1 MHFDAAGKWSDN
13 CELKTTELRENRAMR
28 TLLNDLAYALRQMHK
43 SPGFTLVAII
53 TLALG
58 IGANAAIFTL
68 VHAILLRPLPVKNPS
83 ALYRL
88 GSHDVSCC
96 VTSGFQDDWDLY
108 SNALYLQI
116 KRQTPEFEDLAALR
130 AGIWNI
136 SVRRA
141 GENSPAL
148 PMHDEYVSGNYFSLF
163 GVRPALGRLL
173 TPSDDQRNSAP
184 AAVMSYRAWQ
194 NYFAS
199 DPSIVGSTVAID
211 GIHVT
216 VVGIAAAEFFG
227 DRLTDTP
234 PDFWL
239 PLAIEPAMHGE
250 TSLLDHD
257 DLHWL
262 YLMGRLKPGISPAQV
277 QSKVTVEL
285 QEWLNSGEGASTI
298 GDGDH
303 NRIAKQKVLMIPSA
317 GGVGDM
323 ARDTQKGLRLL
334 MALSGLVLL
343 IACANIANL
352 LLARG
357 AARKLQTSVRLALG
371 ARRTRLVRQLLTESV
386 LLAVIGGA
394 AGLVVAS
401 LGTRSIV
408 AIAFRGSEFIPI
420 NPDPSMPVMLF
431 SFGLALVTG
440 VVFGIAPAWI
450 TSHGDPANA
459 LRGSSRSTTHGA
471 SLPQKM
477 LVVVQAAL
485 SVVLVAGAVLLIQS
499 LRKLEHQNFGFQSD
513 QRYIVHVEH
522 AFVGLPPEELAGR
535 YRELE
540 QRLRNI
546 PGVVTASYSMYSP
559 LGGDNW
565 STSVYVMGRTHLT
578 GDEGDYSSWLRVSP
592 DYFATIGTRLLRG
605 RTITEQDTPTSTR
618 VAVVNE
624 RFAKK
629 FFKDEDPIGKH
640 FGANDSKHTSDFEV
654 VGVVED
660 AQYQN
665 NHGEA
670 RARYFLP
677 YLQNVQYEEP
687 SVMSGQIKSQSIQS
701 IQLHVAGKP
710 ENLESTV
717 RRELAELDPDLTVI
731 RMTSFGEQVSE
742 AFNQERL
749 LARLTAL
756 FAVLALTLAAVGLYG
771 VTTYTVEQRTRE
783 IGIRVAVGASRASV
797 VQMILKGA
805 FGQVLA
811 GLVIGIPLALL
822 AGWLT
827 SSQLYDVKGYDPL
840 ALGLSALLLVV
851 CALIAGLIPARRAA
865 HIEPMQA
872 LRTE

>member
-1 MHFDAAGKWSDN
+1 
-13 CELKTTELRENRAMR
+13 MR
-28 TLLNDLAYALRQMHK
+28 TLLSDLAYALRQMRR
-43 SPGFTLVAII
+43 SPGFTLVAVI

-68 VHAILLRPLPVKNPS
+68 VHAILLQPLPVKDPS

-96 VTSGFQDDWDLY
+96 VTSGFQDEWDLY
-108 SNALYLQI
+108 SYALYQQI

-141 GENSPAL
+141 GNNSPAL
-148 PMHDEYVSGNYFSLF
+148 PLHDEYVSGNYFSLF
-163 GVRPALGRLL
+163 GLRPALGRLL
-173 TPSDDQRNSAP
+173 TPSDDQTNSAP

-199 DPSIVGSTVAID
+199 DPSMVGSTVAID

-216 VVGIAAAEFFG
+216 VVGIAPAEFFG
-227 DRLTDTP
+227 DRLTETP

-239 PLAIEPAMHGE
+239 PLAIEPAMHGK
-250 TSLLDHD
+250 TSFLDHA

-262 YLMGRLKPGISPAQV
+262 YLMGRLKPGVSPAQV

-285 QEWLNSGEGASTI
+285 QQWLNSGEGASTI
-298 GDGDH
+298 GDGDRS
-303 NRIAKQKVLMIPSA
+303 RIAKQKVLMIPSA
-317 GGVGDM
+317 GGVGEM
-323 ARDTQKGLRLL
+323 ARDSEKGLRLL

-371 ARRTRLVRQLLTESV
+371 ARRLRLIRQLLTESV
-386 LLAVIGGA
+386 LLAIVGGA
-394 AGLVVAS
+394 AGLAVAY

-420 NPDPSMPVMLF
+420 NPEPSMPVIFF
-431 SFGLALVTG
+431 SFVLALVTG
-440 VVFGIAPAWI
+440 VVFGVAPAWI
-450 TSHGDPANA
+450 TSHGDPADA

-477 LVVVQAAL
+477 LVVAQAAL
-485 SVVLVAGAVLLIQS
+485 SLVLVAGAVLMVQS

-513 QRYIVHVEH
+513 ERYIVHVDH
-522 AFVGLPPEELAGR
+522 AFAGLPPEQLAGR

-540 QRLRNI
+540 QKLRSI
-546 PGVVTASYSMYSP
+546 PGVITASYSMYSP

-565 STSVYVMGRTHLT
+565 NTSVYVPGRAHNS
-578 GDEGDYSSWLRVSP
+578 GEHGDYSTWLRIGP

-605 RTITEQDTPTSTR
+605 RTINEQDTPTSTR

-624 RFAKK
+624 RFANK

-640 FGANDSKHTSDFEV
+640 FGSNDPTHTSDFEII
-654 VGVVED
+654 GVVED
-660 AQYQN
+660 AKYQDTY
-665 NHGEA
+665 GEA
-670 RARYFLP
+670 PATYFLP
-677 YLQNVQYEEP
+677 YLQSVQYAEP
-687 SVMSGQIKSQSIQS
+687 SVMSGQVVSQRIQS
-701 IQLHVAGKP
+701 IQLHVAGTP

-717 RRELAELDPDLTVI
+717 RRELAELDPDLTII

-749 LARLTAL
+749 LAQLTTL
-756 FAVLALTLAAVGLYG
+756 FGLLALALASIGLYG
-771 VTTYTVEQRTRE
+771 VTAYSVEQRTRE
-783 IGIRVAVGASRASV
+783 IGIRVAVGATRANV
-797 VQMILKGA
+797 VRMVLNGA
-805 FGQVLA
+805 FRQVAIGLA
-811 GLVIGIPLALL
+811 IGVPLALL
-822 AGWLT
+822 SGRLI
-827 SSQLYDVKGYDPL
+827 SSQLFEVKGHDPM
-840 ALGLSALLLVV
+840 ALGLAVLMLAV
-851 CALIAGLIPARRAA
+851 CALVAGLVPAKRAA
-865 HIEPMQA
+865 SIEPMQA

>member
-1 MHFDAAGKWSDN
+1 
-13 CELKTTELRENRAMR
+13 MR
-28 TLLNDLAYALRQMHK
+28 TLFNDLGYGLRQMRK
-43 SPGFTLVAII
+43 APGFTLVAVI

-68 VHAILLRPLPVKNPS
+68 VHAILLQPLPVKNPS
-83 ALYRL
+83 GLYRL
-88 GSHDVSCC
+88 GSHNVSCC
-96 VTSGFQDDWDLY
+96 VTGGLQDEWDLY
-108 SNALYLQI
+108 SYALFQQI
-116 KRQTPEFEDLAALR
+116 KKQTSEFEDLAALR

-141 GENSPAL
+141 GDNSPAL
-148 PMHDEYVSGNYFSLF
+148 PLHDEYVSGNYFSLF

-173 TPSDDQRNSAP
+173 SPTDDQTNAAP

-211 GIHVT
+211 GIHAT
-216 VVGIAAAEFFG
+216 VVGIAPAEFIG
-227 DRLTDTP
+227 DRLTETP
-234 PDFWL
+234 PDFWM
-239 PLAIEPAMHGE
+239 PLAIEPAMRGA
-250 TSLLDHD
+250 TSFLHHD

-262 YLMGRLKPGISPAQV
+262 YVMGRLKPGVSPAQV

-285 QEWLNSGEGASTI
+285 QQWLNSGEGASTV
-298 GDGDH
+298 GDNDRS
-303 NRIAKQKVLMIPSA
+303 RIAKQKVLMIPSA

-323 ARDTQKGLRLL
+323 ARDTEKGLRLL

-371 ARRTRLVRQLLTESV
+371 ARRIRLIRQLLTESV

-394 AGLVVAS
+394 AGLVVAY
-401 LGTRSIV
+401 LGTRSIL

-420 NPDPSMPVMLF
+420 DPHPSMPVMLF
-431 SFGLALVTG
+431 SFALALVTG
-440 VVFGIAPAWI
+440 VVFGVAPAWI
-450 TSHGDPANA
+450 ASHADPAAA

-471 SLPQKM
+471 SLAQKM

-485 SVVLVAGAVLLIQS
+485 SLVLVAGAVLLVQS

-513 QRYIVHVEH
+513 QRYIVRVQH
-522 AFVGLPPEELAGR
+522 AFTSLPPEELPGR

-540 QRLRNI
+540 QKIRSI
-546 PGVVTASYSMYSP
+546 PGVITASYSLYSP
-559 LGGDNW
+559 LEGDNW
-565 STSVYVMGRTHLT
+565 STSVYMVGRTHLT
-578 GDEGDYSSWLRVSP
+578 GEHGDSASWLRVGP

-605 RTITEQDTPTSTR
+605 RTISEQDTPTSMR
-618 VAVVNE
+618 VAVVDE

-640 FGANDSKHTSDFEV
+640 FGSNDPRHTSDFEI

-660 AQYQN
+660 ARYQDP
-665 NHGEA
+665 HGDP
-670 RARYFLP
+670 RPRYFLP
-677 YLQNVQYEEP
+677 YLQNVQYEE
-687 SVMSGQIKSQSIQS
+687 SSHMSGQVSSQRIQS
-701 IQLHVAGKP
+701 IELHVAGQP
-710 ENLESTV
+710 ENLESAV
-717 RRELAELDPDLTVI
+717 RRELATLDPDLTVI

-749 LARLTAL
+749 LARLTTL
-756 FAVLALTLAAVGLYG
+756 FGLLALALASIGLYG
-771 VTTYTVEQRTRE
+771 VTAYTVEQRTRE
-783 IGIRVAVGASRASV
+783 IGIRVAVGATRANV
-797 VQMILKGA
+797 VRMVLNGA
-805 FGQVLA
+805 FRQVAIGLA
-811 GLVIGIPLALL
+811 IGVPLALL
-822 AGWLT
+822 SGRLI
-827 SSQLYDVKGYDPL
+827 SSQLFEVKGHDPI
-840 ALGLSALLLVV
+840 ALGLAVLMLAV
-851 CALIAGLIPARRAA
+851 CALVAGLVPAKRAA
-865 HIEPMQA
+865 SIEPMQA

>member
-1 MHFDAAGKWSDN
+1 
-13 CELKTTELRENRAMR
+13 MR
-28 TLLNDLAYALRQMHK
+28 TLFNDLGYGLRQMRK
-43 SPGFTLVAII
+43 APGFTLVAVV

-68 VHAILLRPLPVKNPS
+68 VHAILLQPLPVKNPS
-83 ALYRL
+83 GLYRL
-88 GSHDVSCC
+88 GSHNVSCC
-96 VTSGFQDDWDLY
+96 VTSGFEDEWDLY
-108 SNALYLQI
+108 SYALFQQI
-116 KRQTPEFEDLAALR
+116 KKQTTEFEDLAALR

-141 GENSPAL
+141 GDNSPAL

-173 TPSDDQRNSAP
+173 SPSDDQTNAAP

-216 VVGIAAAEFFG
+216 VVGIAATEFFG
-227 DRLTDTP
+227 DRLTETP

-239 PLAIEPAMHGE
+239 PIAIEPAMQGE
-250 TSLLDHD
+250 ISLLHHD
-257 DLHWL
+257 NLHWL
-262 YLMGRLKPGISPAQV
+262 YLMGRLKPGVSPVQV

-285 QEWLNSGEGASTI
+285 QQWLNSGEGASTV
-298 GDGDH
+298 GDNDRS
-303 NRIAKQKVLMIPSA
+303 RIAKQKVLMIPSA
-317 GGVGDM
+317 GGIGDM

-371 ARRTRLVRQLLTESV
+371 ARRIRLIRQMLTESV
-386 LLAVIGGA
+386 LLAVIGGV
-394 AGLVVAS
+394 AGLAVAY
-401 LGTRSIV
+401 LGTRTIL
-408 AIAFRGSEFIPI
+408 AIAFRGSEFVPI
-420 NPDPSMPVMLF
+420 DPHPSMPVMLF
-431 SFGLALVTG
+431 SFALALVTG
-440 VVFGIAPAWI
+440 VVFGVAPAWI
-450 TSHGDPANA
+450 TSHGDPAEA

-485 SVVLVAGAVLLIQS
+485 SVVLVAGAVLLVQS

-513 QRYIVHVEH
+513 QRYIVHVDH
-522 AFVGLPPEELAGR
+522 AFTGLPAEELAGR

-540 QRLRNI
+540 QKLRSI
-546 PGVVTASYSMYSP
+546 PGVITASYSLYSP
-559 LGGDNW
+559 LGDDNW
-565 STSVYVMGRTHLT
+565 STSVYFPGRTHN
-578 GDEGDYSSWLRVSP
+578 GDSDHSSWLRVGP

-618 VAVVNE
+618 VAVVDE
-624 RFAKK
+624 RFAKR
-629 FFKDEDPIGKH
+629 FFPDRDPIGKH
-640 FGANDSKHTSDFEV
+640 FGSNDPTHTSDFEI

-660 AQYQN
+660 AKYQDP
-665 NHGEA
+665 HGDP
-670 RARYFLP
+670 RPRYFLP
-677 YLQNVQYEEP
+677 YLQNVQYEE
-687 SVMSGQIKSQSIQS
+687 SSHMSGQVSSQRIQV
-701 IQLHVAGKP
+701 IELHVAGTP
-710 ENLESTV
+710 ENLDSTV

-749 LARLTAL
+749 LARLTTL
-756 FAVLALTLAAVGLYG
+756 FGLLALALASVGLYG
-771 VTTYTVEQRTRE
+771 VTAYTVEQRTRE
-783 IGIRVAVGASRASV
+783 IGIRVAVGATRANV
-797 VQMILKGA
+797 VQMVLRGA
-805 FGQVLA
+805 FQQVALGLA
-811 GLVIGIPLALL
+811 IGIPLALL
-822 AGWLT
+822 SGWLI
-827 SSQLYDVKGYDPL
+827 SSQLFEVKGHDPI
-840 ALGLSALLLVV
+840 ALGLAALMLAI
-851 CALIAGLIPARRAA
+851 CALVAGLVPAKRAA
-865 HIEPMQA
+865 SIEPMQA

>member
-1 MHFDAAGKWSDN
+1 
-13 CELKTTELRENRAMR
+13 MR
-28 TLLNDLAYALRQMHK
+28 TLLSDLAYALRQMRK
-43 SPGFTLVAII
+43 APGFTLVAVV

-96 VTSGFQDDWDLY
+96 VTSGFQDEWDLY
-108 SNALYLQI
+108 SYALFEQI

-141 GENSPAL
+141 GDNSPAL

-163 GVRPALGRLL
+163 GVRPGLGRLL
-173 TPSDDQRNSAP
+173 TPSDDQTNSAT

-216 VVGIAAAEFFG
+216 VVGIAPAEFFG

-250 TSLLDHD
+250 TSFLNHA

-262 YLMGRLKPGISPAQV
+262 YLMGRLKPGVSPAQV
-277 QSKVTVEL
+277 QSKLTVEL
-285 QEWLNSGEGASTI
+285 QQWLNSGEGASTI
-298 GDGDH
+298 GDGDRS
-303 NRIAKQKVLMIPSA
+303 RIAKQKILMIPSA

-323 ARDTQKGLRLL
+323 ARDTEKGLRLL
-334 MALSGLVLL
+334 MALSGLVLS

-357 AARKLQTSVRLALG
+357 TARKLQTSVRLALG
-371 ARRTRLVRQLLTESV
+371 ARRTRLVRQMLTESV
-386 LLAVIGGA
+386 LLAVIGGG
-394 AGLVVAS
+394 AGLAVAY
-401 LGTRSIV
+401 LGTRTIV
-408 AIAFRGSEFIPI
+408 AIAFRGSDFIPI
-420 NPDPSMPVMLF
+420 DPAPSVPVMLF
-431 SFGLALVTG
+431 SFLLALVTG
-440 VVFGIAPAWI
+440 VVFGVAPAWI
-450 TSHGDPANA
+450 TSHGDPAEA

-485 SVVLVAGAVLLIQS
+485 SVVLVAGAVLMVQS

-513 QRYIVHVEH
+513 QRYILHVDH
-522 AFVGLPPEELAGR
+522 AFAGLPPEELAGR

-540 QRLRNI
+540 QKMRSI
-546 PGVVTASYSMYSP
+546 PRVITASYSMYSP

-565 STSVYVMGRTHLT
+565 NTSVYVLGRTHLT
-578 GDEGDYSSWLRVSP
+578 GEHGDYSSWLRVGP

-605 RTITEQDTPTSTR
+605 RTINEQDTPTSTR

-624 RFAKK
+624 QFAKK

-640 FGANDSKHTSDFEV
+640 FGANDSRHTSDFEV

-660 AQYQN
+660 AKYQDP
-665 NHGEA
+665 HGDA
-670 RARYFLP
+670 RPRYFLP
-677 YLQNVQYEEP
+677 YLQDVQYSEP
-687 SVMSGQIKSQSIQS
+687 SVTSGQIKSQRIQS

-731 RMTSFGEQVSE
+731 RMISFGEQVSE

-749 LARLTAL
+749 LARLTTL
-756 FAVLALTLAAVGLYG
+756 FGLLALTLASVGLYG
-771 VTTYTVEQRTRE
+771 VTAYAVEQRTRE
-783 IGIRVAVGASRASV
+783 IGIRIAVGARRENV
-797 VQMILKGA
+797 VAMVLGGA
-805 FGQVLA
+805 FRQVGLGLA
-811 GLVIGIPLALL
+811 IGIPLALL
-822 AGWLT
+822 AGWLI
-827 SSQLYDVKGYDPL
+827 SSQLYEVKGYDPM
-840 ALGLSALLLVV
+840 ALGLAAFSLAV
-851 CALIAGLIPARRAA
+851 CALVAGLVPAKRAA
-865 HIEPMQA
+865 SIEPMQA